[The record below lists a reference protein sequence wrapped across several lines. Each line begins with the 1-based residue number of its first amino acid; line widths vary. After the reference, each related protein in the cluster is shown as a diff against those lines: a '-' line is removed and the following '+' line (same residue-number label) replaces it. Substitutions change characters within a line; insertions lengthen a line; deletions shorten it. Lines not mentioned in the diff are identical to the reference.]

1 MDCIETSRLLLRPF
15 RDGDGPALHKVV
27 GDDPDMTWDR
37 SIRPVE
43 MVTRTARDR
52 MAHFIAHGFGVWA
65 VIEKSTQTMIGQTGL
80 QRLPN
85 TDKIE
90 LVTYTAKRVWRH
102 GYAYEAC
109 MASLRYGFETLRA
122 EEILAVVKKG
132 NVAATALMK
141 KLGFRH
147 LKDDFLYEANVEV
160 STIARAD
167 FRWDDVKPFAVYPV
181 QEEPDDRSNIK

>member
-15 RDGDGPALHKVV
+15 KNGDGPALHKVV

-52 MAHFIAHGFGVWA
+52 MIHFTTHGFGVWA
-65 VIEKSTQTMIGQTGL
+65 VIEKSTQMMIGQTGL

-90 LVTYTAKRVWRH
+90 LVTYTAKRLWRH

-109 MASLRYGFETLRA
+109 MASLRYGFETLGA

-132 NVAATALMK
+132 NVAAMALMK

-147 LKDDFLYEANVEV
+147 LKDDFLYETNVEV
-160 STIARAD
+160 STLGHAD
-167 FRWDDVKPFAVYPV
+167 FHWDDAQRFAIYPAPD
-181 QEEPDDRSNIK
+181 EPKDLSNIK